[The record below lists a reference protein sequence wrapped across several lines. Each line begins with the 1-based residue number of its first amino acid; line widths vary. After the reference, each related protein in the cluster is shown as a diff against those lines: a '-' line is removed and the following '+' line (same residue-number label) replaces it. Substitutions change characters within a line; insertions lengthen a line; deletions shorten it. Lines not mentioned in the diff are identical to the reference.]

1 MTWTNPVPDG
11 YRSVSPYLCV
21 EGAEAAIAFYSDVLG
36 AVERS
41 RIAGPGGTIG
51 HAELV
56 IGDSVVMLSD
66 EFPDWGI
73 RGPAAYGGTAVTIGV
88 YVADVDAAYDRAIAL
103 GAQPVR
109 PVEDQFY
116 GDRSGQFLDPWG
128 HRWSVATHIEDVSDD
143 EIARRA
149 AEVMGGG

>member
-1 MTWTNPVPDG
+1 MTGTNPVPDG

-21 EGAEAAIAFYSDVLG
+21 DGAEAAIAFYADVLG

-41 RIAGPGGTIG
+41 RIAGPGGTIR

-73 RGPAAYGGTAVTIGV
+73 RGAAAYGGTAVTIGV
-88 YVADVDAAYDRAIAL
+88 YVADVDAAYGRAIAL

>member
-1 MTWTNPVPDG
+1 MAATTPVPDG

-21 EGAEAAIAFYSDVLG
+21 DGAEAAIAFYADVFG

-41 RIAGPGGTIG
+41 RIAGPDGRIG
-51 HAELV
+51 HAELA

-88 YVADVDAAYDRAIAL
+88 YVADVDAAYGQAIAL

-128 HRWSVATHIEDVSDD
+128 HRWSVATHIEDVSED